1 MGTVYTAGISVTKL
15 PKKEVD
21 KHLHQIYRALAVA
34 GKSTPKF
41 RLNSAMCYFG
51 LTTWLDNGTITVEI
65 NHRRRSPIMRT
76 IIHECLHLT
85 YADMSELNVL
95 KLESILFENLTDQ
108 QHTNLL
114 KKTVAL
120 M

>member
-15 PKKEVD
+15 PKKEVT
-21 KHLHQIYRALAVA
+21 KHLYNIYRTLDAPT
-34 GKSTPKF
+34 KKMHQF
-41 RLNSAMCYFG
+41 RLNSSMCYFG

-65 NHRRRSPIMRT
+65 NYRRRSPIMRT

-85 YADMSELNVL
+85 YADMSETEVL